1 MTCWQDLSH
10 QNFDRLEG
18 IVVVEEPPEI
28 AAIDL
33 GDPCSLLAFR
43 DGIVASYPVVLG

>member
-1 MTCWQDLSH
+1 MTCWQDLSL
-10 QNFDRLEG
+10 QNFDHLEE

-33 GDPCSLLAFR
+33 GGLCSLQAYQ
-43 DGIVASYPVVLG
+43 DGTVASYLLG